1 MHLNFLSRSDNF
13 TVCMETVTA
22 WTWGPFSFWVL
33 FSFFMNKP
41 YRFVLQLIV
50 SLGKFIILLPHF
62 PLHKFIPFTFIMFY
76 SQVSSMEQCCTFI
89 LSTEMVMFTACL
101 DTQSTS
107 GFTLFSWIFCGLSYL
122 WCLSS
127 IRGDSC
133 QQHRQTLITQSQ
145 RNLRGTK
152 SVTRKRFSK

>member
-1 MHLNFLSRSDNF
+1 MHLHFLTRSDNF

-33 FSFFMNKP
+33 FSFLTNKP

-50 SLGKFIILLPHF
+50 SLGKFMILLP
-62 PLHKFIPFTFIMFY
+62 PFLLRKLMWFAFIMFY
-76 SQVSSMEQCCTFI
+76 SQVSFMEQCCTFL
-89 LSTEMVMFTACL
+89 LSTEMAMFTVCL

-122 WCLSS
+122 CCSSS

-145 RNLRGTK
+145 RSLRGTK
-152 SVTRKRFSK
+152 SVARRTFIK